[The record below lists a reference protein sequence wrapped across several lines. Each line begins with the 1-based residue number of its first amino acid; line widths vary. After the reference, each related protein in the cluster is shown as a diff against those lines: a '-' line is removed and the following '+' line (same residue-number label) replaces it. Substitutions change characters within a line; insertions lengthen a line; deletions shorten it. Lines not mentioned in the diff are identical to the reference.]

1 MRRIFIFCMLA
12 LAGMNMTQAQLSFS
26 QDNLRQLKSTKT
38 YIVLEGN
45 MFSEF
50 NVNIKEAAEKYW
62 KITPYEIISQFQFNK
77 MRTTE
82 SGCSY
87 LTLVDG
93 TYTLGKST
101 LKVNLLTLV
110 LGDKSGKVDKMREI
124 ISIPLATYNEDDES
138 ESYGYKLAGIIKAM
152 QYLLDTLGHTNI
164 STNDLKMFMR
174 THRRDLQEQTLLLTT
189 GDVAANINTP
199 ARLKEVYNSKFAF
212 VDEDRIEEAINKDER
227 KAFVHSVGKPGNWSF
242 FVVISCADGKIL
254 YGNFRQSKDA
264 KNIGLTAD
272 DFAVIDLP

>member
-1 MRRIFIFCMLA
+1 MIGLLII
-12 LAGMNMTQAQLSFS
+12 AGMHISQAQLSFS
-26 QDNLRQLKSTKT
+26 QENLAKFKNTKT

-45 MFSEF
+45 IFSEF
-50 NVNIKEAAEKYW
+50 NANIKNAAEKYW
-62 KITPYEIISQFQFNK
+62 KITPYEIISQYQFNQ
-77 MRTTE
+77 MRTTA

-93 TYTLGKST
+93 TYTLGKSS

-110 LGDKSGKVDKMREI
+110 LGDKSGKIDNMREV
-124 ISIPLATYNEDDES
+124 ISIPLGTYNEDDEC

-152 QYLLDTLGHTNI
+152 QYMLDTLDHSNI
-164 STNDLKMFMR
+164 STNDLKIFMR
-174 THRRDLQEQTLLLTT
+174 THRRSLQEQTLLLTT
-189 GDVAANINTP
+189 NNVASNINTP
-199 ARLKEVYNSKFAF
+199 AKLKEVYHSKFSF
-212 VDEDRIEEAINKDER
+212 TDEEHIEEAINKDEH

-264 KNIGLTAD
+264 KNVGLTTD
-272 DFAVIDLP
+272 DFAIIDLP